1 MLPPGRHG
9 WASVQEPRPPPIGVA
24 ERWLDFRPP
33 GEVVENKQTG
43 RRIFIRK
50 PQRMST
56 AVGGLNLPLADDAR
70 IDSALVSALYEEHS
84 QELRRFLIGVLRD
97 HDLATDA
104 LQNAFSKM
112 IEVGHTAR
120 QETLKGWLFR
130 VAYHEALALRRRQG
144 VDGKAMRKIA
154 SAGPPASESPDELL
168 CRSEAVDRVRDAL
181 EQLPAEQRQV
191 VRMRMYR
198 QQTFAAIAA
207 ELGLPLGTVL
217 TRMKLAV
224 DKLRL
229 KLAGDE

>member
-1 MLPPGRHG
+1 M
-9 WASVQEPRPPPIGVA
+9 
-24 ERWLDFRPP
+24 
-33 GEVVENKQTG
+33 
-43 RRIFIRK
+43 
-50 PQRMST
+50 
-56 AVGGLNLPLADDAR
+56 PLADDR
-70 IDSALVSALYEEHS
+70 KIDSAFVAALYEEHAD
-84 QELRRFLIGVLRD
+84 ELRRFLFGVLRD
-97 HDLATDA
+97 HDLSTDA

-144 VDGKAMRKIA
+144 VDGKAMRKLA
-154 SAGPPASESPDELL
+154 DAGPPASESPDETL
-168 CRSEAVDRVRDAL
+168 CRSEAVDRVRSAL

-191 VRMRMYR
+191 VRMRMYE

>member
-1 MLPPGRHG
+1 MSP
-9 WASVQEPRPPPIGVA
+9 A
-24 ERWLDFRPP
+24 E
-33 GEVVENKQTG
+33 
-43 RRIFIRK
+43 
-50 PQRMST
+50 
-56 AVGGLNLPLADDAR
+56 GGLSLPLAPEHLNEVPK

-84 QELRRFLIGVLRD
+84 QELRRFLFGVLRD

-144 VDGKAMRKIA
+144 VDSKAMRKIA
-154 SAGPPASESPDELL
+154 SAGPAPSESPDEAL
-168 CRSEAVDRVRDAL
+168 CRSEAIDRVRDAL

-191 VRMRMYR
+191 VRMRMYQ